1 VKRLTGLTLALIR
14 AGRGRTF
21 PALLLIVAAGLL
33 YFTEQTPLLSI
44 REAQFDQYQRTMPRL
59 RESEPVIVVGIDSQ
73 SLVQYGQW
81 PWSRDLMATLVDRI
95 QAGKPLAL
103 GIDIVFSE
111 RDRYSPELL
120 AARIP
125 GLSPDILAGLPDPDQ
140 LLATALA
147 VRQPRSRWLA

>member
-1 VKRLTGLTLALIR
+1 MKRLTGLTLALIR

-73 SLVQYGQW
+73 SLYQ
-81 PWSRDLMATLVDRI
+81 
-95 QAGKPLAL
+95 
-103 GIDIVFSE
+103 
-111 RDRYSPELL
+111 
-120 AARIP
+120 
-125 GLSPDILAGLPDPDQ
+125 
-140 LLATALA
+140 
-147 VRQPRSRWLA
+147 